1 MSELSAKRLARLNGR
16 PGGTVA
22 ALDIG
27 CSKTTCLIGRPATA
41 DHIAICNSAVAQA
54 SDVETGKKIAVATL
68 LSAAHS
74 CE

>member
-1 MSELSAKRLARLNGR
+1 LPNAEQCQVDGAGPQVFDENNKCVEDA
-16 PGGTVA
+16 V
-22 ALDIG
+22 
-27 CSKTTCLIGRPATA
+27 TCLIGRPATA
-41 DHIAICNSAVAQA
+41 DHVAICNSLVQQA